1 MRTMTSIFLKH
12 VAYATL
18 FAMATLGIGIAMF
31 EIGVIF
37 GEMVAKKN
45 WAVLL
50 LPVAFTIVGILVY
63 AYIQPVQEKRIR
75 NI

>member
-1 MRTMTSIFLKH
+1 MTTIFLKH

-31 EIGVIF
+31 EIGVII

-50 LPVAFTIVGILVY
+50 LPVAFTILGILVY
-63 AYIQPVQEKRIR
+63 AYIQTAEEKRYR
-75 NI
+75 NIN

>member
-1 MRTMTSIFLKH
+1 MTTIFIKH
-12 VAYATL
+12 VAYGLL

-31 EIGVIF
+31 EIGVII
-37 GEMVAKKN
+37 GEMGAKKN

-63 AYIQPVQEKRIR
+63 AYIQTAEEKRYR
-75 NI
+75 NIN

>member
-1 MRTMTSIFLKH
+1 MTTIFIKH
-12 VAYATL
+12 VAYGLL

-31 EIGVIF
+31 EIGVII

-63 AYIQPVQEKRIR
+63 AYIQTAEENRYR
-75 NI
+75 NIN

>member
-1 MRTMTSIFLKH
+1 MTTIFLKH
-12 VAYATL
+12 VAYASL

-31 EIGVIF
+31 EIGVII

-63 AYIQPVQEKRIR
+63 AYIQNAEEKRYR
-75 NI
+75 NIN

>member
-1 MRTMTSIFLKH
+1 MTTIFLKH
-12 VAYATL
+12 VAYASL

-31 EIGVIF
+31 EIGVII

-63 AYIQPVQEKRIR
+63 AYIQTAEEKRYR
-75 NI
+75 NIN

>member
-1 MRTMTSIFLKH
+1 MTTIFIKH
-12 VAYATL
+12 VAYGLL

-31 EIGVIF
+31 EIGVII

-63 AYIQPVQEKRIR
+63 AYIQTAEEKRYR
-75 NI
+75 NIN

>member
-1 MRTMTSIFLKH
+1 MTSIFLKH

-31 EIGVIF
+31 EIGVII

-63 AYIQPVQEKRIR
+63 AYIQTAEEKRYR
-75 NI
+75 NIN